1 MLAVLRWEVSTPA
14 RTRWKRRSL
23 VSSATV
29 PPARAA
35 WARRGERAI
44 EAATTNR
51 RPVTAER
58 KPNTLPPV
66 VTVPSKSNAAISGM
80 GEYHARNRWP
90 ARPCRLGRPQPP
102 GPGNLTHQVDNRFSF
117 VYPDAD
123 DGIVRVA
130 IRTGV
135 PVQNT

>member
-1 MLAVLRWEVSTPA
+1 MLAVSRGEVSTPA

-44 EAATTNR
+44 EATTTNR

-66 VTVPSKSNAAISGM
+66 
-80 GEYHARNRWP
+80 
-90 ARPCRLGRPQPP
+90 
-102 GPGNLTHQVDNRFSF
+102 PGNLTHQVDNRFSF

-135 PVQNT
+135 PGQNT